1 MPHGYGLLYFCF
13 LGTLRE
19 GDGPRCSNC
28 GAGDHKSWQ
37 CQDKPNVTNNV
48 VCTTCGGVGHIS
60 KDCMGKKTG
69 AWNEGPKTAMDE
81 EYMSLMA
88 ELGEGPAPTPPPAPN
103 NSGGGP
109 NNSKEDKQNWR
120 NNSGGPGRMFG
131 APPRAPRPLMGPRSG
146 PPPPPP
152 GKIIS
157 SLSLFFFLKNQKVPP
172 KSVFYFLF

>member
-1 MPHGYGLLYFCF
+1 MTKLPYIQTMFSHLFFPHY

-28 GAGDHKSWQ
+28 GGSDHKSWQ

-69 AWNEGPKTAMDE
+69 SWDQGPKTAMDE

-88 ELGEGPAPTPPPAPN
+88 ELGEGPGPAAPPSAPNSGPKEDKQAWRGN

-109 NNSKEDKQNWR
+109 GR
-120 NNSGGPGRMFG
+120 NMFQGGP
-131 APPRAPRPLMGPRSG
+131 PRHPRPLMGPGGPRGG
-146 PPPPPP
+146 PPPPP
-152 GKIIS
+152 GTNS
-157 SLSLFFFLKNQKVPP
+157 NLLN
-172 KSVFYFLF
+172 Y